1 MSKRKRM
8 RVLLE
13 LAHRVAVDE
22 YQPQFTDER
31 AWGLFLANGFCVIG
45 IYTHRR
51 QGAVALV
58 ILNNALGVWHE

>member
-1 MSKRKRM
+1 MKKKLK
-8 RVLLE
+8 LLFE
-13 LAHRVAVDE
+13 TRAAVDE
-22 YQPQFTDER
+22 YYPQSNYER
-31 AWGLFLANGFCVIG
+31 AWGVFLANGFCVIG